1 MGFFPSPL
9 APRPVP
15 AVTVHPTPALAGR
28 PALPADKSIAHRAAI
43 VAAISDGPCRIAGFP
58 DAADP
63 QSTLACLRAL
73 GVAMETDADGV
84 LTIHGAGLDGLRAPD
99 GPLDCGNSG
108 TTMRLLAGLLAG
120 RPFVTRLAGDASL
133 SRRPMERIAAPLRA
147 MGANVHTTNGH
158 APLTVGG
165 STPLT
170 GITYRLPVA
179 SAQVKSAVLLAGL
192 GARGSTTVVET
203 TPTRDH
209 TERMLELDVLH
220 LGAERHITVSGG
232 ARVRA
237 RAFAVPRDVSAAAFF
252 LVAGSTADQAIVHL
266 PGVGVNPTRTAI
278 LDVLRA
284 MGATIA
290 ASNERERGGEPIA
303 DLRVEAPAGGLHG
316 VDVAGDA
323 VANLIDEIPVLAVA
337 AACARGTTT
346 IRDASELRHKESDR
360 LAVTAAVLRAMGTDI
375 AEHPDGLTIRGR
387 AADGPAFVGG
397 VTVDAHGDH
406 RIAMAAAVAALAAR
420 APTTITGAE
429 HASVSFPGFWDA
441 LESVAAG
448 AVEPG

>member
-1 MGFFPSPL
+1 MT
-9 APRPVP
+9 VI
-15 AVTVHPTPALAGR
+15 VHPTPALAGR

-43 VAAISDGPCRIAGFP
+43 VAAISDGDCRIAGFP

-73 GVAMETDADGV
+73 GVAMDTDADGV
-84 LTIHGAGLDGLRAPD
+84 LAVHGVGLDGLRAPD

-120 RPFVTRLAGDASL
+120 RPFATRLTGDASL

-147 MGANVHTTNGH
+147 MGAQVHTTDGH

-165 STPLT
+165 STALD

-192 GARGSTTVVET
+192 GARGSTTVVEP

-220 LGAERHITVSGG
+220 LGAERHITVAGG

-237 RAFAVPRDVSAAAFF
+237 RAYAVPRDVSAAAFF
-252 LVAGSTADQAIVHL
+252 LVAGSTAEQAVIEM
-266 PGVGVNPTRTAI
+266 PGVGLNPTRTAI

-284 MGATIA
+284 MGARLTVHR
-290 ASNERERGGEPIA
+290 ERERGGEPIG
-303 DLRVEAPAGGLHG
+303 DLRVEAPAAGLHG

-346 IRDASELRHKESDR
+346 IRDAAELRHKESDR
-360 LAVTAAVLRAMGTDI
+360 LAVTASVLRAMGADV

-387 AADGPAFVGG
+387 TADGPPLAGG
-397 VTVDAHGDH
+397 VTVDANGDH

-429 HASVSFPGFWDA
+429 HAAVSFPGFWDA

-448 AVEPG
+448 AVERG